1 MAKLKAIKKSNKNKV
16 KTIDKKVIKKKV
28 KFNLNQN
35 KEKEMSK
42 SLSDSS
48 DVEKNFDEN
57 QSEDG
62 SDDGIDDGI
71 DYIVDHKKS
80 LQSLKEKDPEFYEFL
95 RQNDKQLLD
104 FDDKDSDEDIEDL
117 EEDNDF
123 DEELGSIESGD
134 KLTLKMI
141 DDWSLKLNEKS
152 DLDTIK
158 LVVKWFRNVVNQ
170 TSDESST
177 RIVSSDVF
185 NAIVN
190 LCLIDLLPAI
200 HKFLRLQQ
208 IGVKETSNET
218 KMIDPTKSRNWKKV
232 MALMKCYLTDVI
244 KLLDVVSDSLVKATI
259 LRHILHLIPFYVTFP
274 HLTKRVLKQT
284 IVLWS
289 ESDEKNRVLSFLCI
303 LRLMR
308 TQEQPMLSFILKVI
322 KSIIFVIMSNKLLL
336 NLFIEIIHFLCEKLQ
351 IHN

>member
-1 MAKLKAIKKSNKNKV
+1 MAKFKAIKKSNKNKV

-35 KEKEMSK
+35 KEKEMSE

-62 SDDGIDDGI
+62 SDDGIDT
-71 DYIVDHKKS
+71 IVDHKKS

-95 RQNDKQLLD
+95 RQNDRQLLD
-104 FDDKDSDEDIEDL
+104 FDDRDSDEDL

-200 HKFLRLQQ
+200 RKFLRLQQ
-208 IGVKETSNET
+208 IGVNESSNET
-218 KMIDPTKSRNWKKV
+218 KTIDPTKSRNWKKV
-232 MALMKCYLTDVI
+232 MALMKYYLTDVI
-244 KLLDVVSDSLVKATI
+244 KLLNVVSDSSVKATI
-259 LRHILHLIPFYVTFP
+259 LRHILHLIPFYITFP

-284 IVLWS
+284 LWS

-322 KSIIFVIMSNKLLL
+322 KSIIFVIMSTQITFE
-336 NLFIEIIHFLCEKLQ
+336 FIYRNYTFLM
-351 IHN
+351 

>member
-1 MAKLKAIKKSNKNKV
+1 MAKFKAIKKSNKNKV

-35 KEKEMSK
+35 KEKEMSE

-62 SDDGIDDGI
+62 SDDGIDT
-71 DYIVDHKKS
+71 IVDHKKS

-95 RQNDKQLLD
+95 RQNDRQLLD
-104 FDDKDSDEDIEDL
+104 FDDRDSDEDL

-177 RIVSSDVF
+177 RVVSSDVF

-200 HKFLRLQQ
+200 RKFLRLQQ
-208 IGVKETSNET
+208 IGVNESSNET
-218 KMIDPTKSRNWKKV
+218 KTIDPTKSRNWKKV

-244 KLLDVVSDSLVKATI
+244 KLLNVVSDSSVKATI
-259 LRHILHLIPFYVTFP
+259 LRHILHLIPFYITFP

-322 KSIIFVIMSNKLLL
+322 KSIIFVIMSTQITFE
-336 NLFIEIIHFLCEKLQ
+336 FIYRNYTFLM
-351 IHN
+351 

>member
-1 MAKLKAIKKSNKNKV
+1 MAKFKAIKKSNKNKV

-35 KEKEMSK
+35 KEKEMSE

-62 SDDGIDDGI
+62 SDDGIDT
-71 DYIVDHKKS
+71 IVDHKKS

-95 RQNDKQLLD
+95 RQNDRQLLD
-104 FDDKDSDEDIEDL
+104 FDDRDSDEDL

-200 HKFLRLQQ
+200 RKFLRLQQ
-208 IGVKETSNET
+208 IGVNESSNET
-218 KMIDPTKSRNWKKV
+218 KTIDPTKSRNWKKV

-244 KLLDVVSDSLVKATI
+244 KLLNVVSDSSVKATI
-259 LRHILHLIPFYVTFP
+259 LRHILHLIPFYITFP

-322 KSIIFVIMSNKLLL
+322 KSIIFVIMSTQITFE
-336 NLFIEIIHFLCEKLQ
+336 FIYRNYTFLM
-351 IHN
+351 